1 MHRSSI
7 TVSQPTTDR
16 IHTVAVSFLIPDLFG
31 CKACLFH
38 RHRVPMLISTKQ
50 WLGSTSMVT
59 RTNSSFSLSHH
70 HLHSLRSQELMK
82 LSSQRTTSIAIAA
95 VAFSISSPF
104 HPTAK
109 AFALS
114 RRFLLLGGTSPT
126 SRHSFSSS
134 SINSVS
140 KSSSSSSSLEMSKK
154 VIFPT
159 WSFDSACD
167 TMQVTSM
174 ANVTLSISRTSKS
187 TAASSSSTAAAD
199 LIIVGIYGPPPK
211 KEEEERDATQTAE
224 DTPVP
229 EPLFE
234 EYVQTLNTQM
244 GGAIRDLMI
253 ENYKSFQHGS
263 KAGVML
269 PTLRVVQP
277 SSSSSVT
284 RLVLVGLGSSPTSSS
299 EEVDTKTWKDIEPT
313 IRTKIGSAIASKC
326 DSESK
331 TKTCMMHVPT
341 SFVTTNHTSTLQV
354 SSSALSDLTSEF
366 YTSLYSDNRYRSGD
380 KIKKIA
386 QDLTHVTIQLID
398 DTDII
403 IPTPEDTFTSAV
415 AQGKAISW
423 GQYLTKD
430 IVNAPHNVLNS
441 MSLANVARMIAQES
455 QGRLICTILG
465 KKECE
470 ERGMG
475 AYLGVARGR

>member
-1 MHRSSI
+1 MMPLMSAPIDRSSP
-7 TVSQPTTDR
+7 SESTTDR
-16 IHTVAVSFLIPDLFG
+16 IHTVAISFRIPDLFR

-38 RHRVPMLISTKQ
+38 RHRVSMLIFAKQ
-50 WLGSTSMVT
+50 WLRSTSIVT
-59 RTNSSFSLSHH
+59 RTNSSFFLSHH
-70 HLHSLRSQELMK
+70 HLQSLRSQELMK

-95 VAFSISSPF
+95 FAFSISSPF

-114 RRFLLLGGTSPT
+114 RRFLLLGGTSHT
-126 SRHSFSSS
+126 SRHSFGSN

-140 KSSSSSSSLEMSKK
+140 KSSSSLEMSKK

-187 TAASSSSTAAAD
+187 TASSSPTAAAD

-277 SSSSSVT
+277 SSSSVT
-284 RLVLVGLGSSPTSSS
+284 RLVLVGLGSSPTSS
-299 EEVDTKTWKDIEPT
+299 EVDTETWKDIEPT

-331 TKTCMMHVPT
+331 TKTCMVHVPT

-403 IPTPEDTFTSAV
+403 ILTPEDTFTSAV

-455 QGRLICTILG
+455 QGRLTCTILG